1 MKVWWLEREHERKI
15 MVKVVNL
22 DLNQS
27 LEEITT
33 ISIAIKKDSM

>member
-1 MKVWWLEREHERKI
+1 

-33 ISIAIKKDSM
+33 ISIAIKKDSMWKIIQTVKEKRENF